1 MIDVRFKLLYNIS
14 YVDNYVKEHMS
25 YKMYKGHKVM
35 SGSKAYDLLESSDPK
50 DHKKATRLL
59 EFCDKAAA
67 CFYQN
72 PKYSELREQYKDAI

>member
-1 MIDVRFKLLYNIS
+1 
-14 YVDNYVKEHMS
+14 MS
-25 YKMYKGHKVM
+25 YKMFKGHKVM
-35 SGSKAYDLLESSDPK
+35 SGSKAYDLLESSDSK